1 MPKSNPDREGMLK
14 FFPLIGAIASAPSGA
29 HSTDGPYFAD
39 LPANGDLIELEQSVI
54 PERYRGLWALKPE
67 ECFNGDPIRITATT
81 VFVSSISKVQHYRGH
96 PAIRVSLRF
105 QAKGVE
111 EIVLDLSRNGRRLG
125 VPAPHLGANMFLPL
139 SRCPSNL
146 SHAKERYWAKQLND
160 ACRDGGNFPIFFDAF
175 VASRR
180 IQRRHLASRIKI
192 AEPSGIRML
201 KKAEYG
207 GIPFGKDG
215 YDYIL
220 TDQGAV
226 PSAIGLDI
234 YRLLNGHQRVDMFQL
249 IEADPGETTGHADNA
264 KIIVGWLVFS
274 RANDCWQLIEEGR
287 QK

>member
-1 MPKSNPDREGMLK
+1 MPQSNLDGEAMLK
-14 FFPLIGAIASAPSGA
+14 FLPLIAVIASAPSGV
-29 HSTDGPYFAD
+29 HSSDRPYFAD
-39 LPANGDLIELEQSVI
+39 LAANGGLIELEQSVI
-54 PERYRGLWALKPE
+54 PERYRGLWAMKSE
-67 ECFNGDPIRITATT
+67 ECFDGDPVRITATT
-81 VFVSSISKVQHYRGH
+81 IFASPISRVRHYRDH
-96 PAIRVSLRF
+96 PAIRVSLES
-105 QAKGVE
+105 QPKGVE

-125 VPAPHLGANMFLPL
+125 VPAPHLGANIFLPL

-146 SHAKERYWAKQLND
+146 SHAKERYWSKQLD
-160 ACRDGGNFPIFFDAF
+160 YACRDDGSFPIFVDAF

-201 KKAEYG
+201 VKAEYG

-220 TDQGAV
+220 TDQSAV

-234 YRLLNGHQRVDMFQL
+234 YRLQNGHQRVDMFQM
-249 IEADPGETTGHADNA
+249 IEAAPGAITGHAYNA

-274 RANDCWQLIEEGR
+274 RANHCWQLIEEGR